1 MLASSIVIILIQN
14 IYISLYCCY
23 FIRALAVFKK
33 PSINISVF
41 LNLAMLWKAGNSQV
55 GRWYNSGCRKSDQ
68 DGSGQGAV
76 YVRSLTPLE
85 SEDKCET
92 DEELENPVLD
102 RSPRYFFF

>member
-55 GRWYNSGCRKSDQ
+55 GITLDAERVTRMAQVK
-68 DGSGQGAV
+68 
-76 YVRSLTPLE
+76 
-85 SEDKCET
+85 
-92 DEELENPVLD
+92 ELFMLGH
-102 RSPRYFFF
+102 

>member
-23 FIRALAVFKK
+23 FIRALAGFKK

-55 GRWYNSGCRKSDQ
+55 GITLAAERVTRMAQVK
-68 DGSGQGAV
+68 
-76 YVRSLTPLE
+76 
-85 SEDKCET
+85 
-92 DEELENPVLD
+92 ELFMLGH
-102 RSPRYFFF
+102 